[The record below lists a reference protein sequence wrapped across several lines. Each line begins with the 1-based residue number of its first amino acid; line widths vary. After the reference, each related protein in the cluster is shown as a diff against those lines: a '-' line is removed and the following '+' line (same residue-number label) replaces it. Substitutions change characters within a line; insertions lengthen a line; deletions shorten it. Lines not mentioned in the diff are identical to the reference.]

1 MRRLKHFCVTEDLT
15 EQELEAI
22 LDDDRARAVVN
33 QLFQQSGSG
42 EGHLDEASSEDEDYE
57 DGEDEGD
64 DYEDDDPEEGNEEDE
79 EEDDIRRRT
88 FAFFGFG
95 EPTVRKQLAKHPKL
109 SECQR
114 EQLVHPAAQMLN
126 LSSAAVNGKDCL
138 SAVHTL
144 CDTPSCIHACSTL
157 TQHAV
162 SAFATPHSPHASFWD
177 SVCLPALLQVSS
189 THADP
194 SVNLHV
200 LSRLPHSFNWSDY
213 MYHQYDN
220 VSFCEKNRLHGEPM
234 QRQLLKKLKIYW
246 SETIFPKD
254 SILGANCTLPD
265 RAATMRI

>member
-1 MRRLKHFCVTEDLT
+1 MLDLQILNQNPAVTLNANSSQVNLLPVVHVWCCCHVAVAVLCQVAKVRPLKNFCVIEDLT

-57 DGEDEGD
+57 DDEDEGD
-64 DYEDDDPEEGNEEDE
+64 DYEDDDPEEGNDEEDE

-109 SECQR
+109 SECQP

-138 SAVHTL
+138 SVVRPL
-144 CDTPSCIHACSTL
+144 CDTPSCIRACST
-157 TQHAV
+157 QIQRAV
-162 SAFATPHSPHASFWD
+162 SAFASLHRLHAS
-177 SVCLPALLQVSS
+177 L
-189 THADP
+189 
-194 SVNLHV
+194 
-200 LSRLPHSFNWSDY
+200 
-213 MYHQYDN
+213 
-220 VSFCEKNRLHGEPM
+220 
-234 QRQLLKKLKIYW
+234 
-246 SETIFPKD
+246 
-254 SILGANCTLPD
+254 
-265 RAATMRI
+265 